1 MQILLKGGIVISN
14 KGNPKIQD
22 VFIDDN
28 LISQIS
34 ESIRVEAD
42 FKINCER
49 KIVSPGFVNMHTHV
63 AMSNMRSLLDD
74 LPFDKF
80 LNNGFKLDAIRNDEE
95 IYYGSKL
102 GILEMLSKGIT
113 SFLDMYYS
121 EDIVAKA
128 VEELGIRGYLGWSI
142 VNKNMT
148 TQKGEPLKNAENFIN
163 KFRGHELVTPFPAPH
178 GVYSCDR
185 DDLIASK
192 EIADRYDLPYTIHLS
207 ETRQEVYDL
216 VKKEKKRPV
225 EFLDDIGFLSN
236 RLIAAHALYLTLAEI
251 RKAGD
256 KGITVV
262 NDPISN
268 MKLGNGNF
276 SPVLEMIQHG
286 INYTLGTDSATT
298 ENSLD
303 LLENA
308 KIASL
313 LQKNYREEPL
323 SMPPTI
329 MVKALTINPYNV
341 LKGKLGKIVE
351 GYLADITVVG
361 GKYSQVPLTP
371 ENAENIL
378 IYSTSG
384 SDVTH
389 TIVNGK
395 LLYNNGEFN
404 NINADEI
411 ISKNMNIY
419 EHYKSLMNS

>member
-14 KGNPKIQD
+14 EGNPKIQD

-28 LISQIS
+28 LISHIS
-34 ESIRVEAD
+34 ESIHVEAD

-251 RKAGD
+251 RRAGD

-323 SMPPTI
+323 SMPPSI

-404 NINADEI
+404 KINADEI
-411 ISKNMNIY
+411 ISKNMKIY